1 MSVYNQGG
9 PSATSLNFI
18 GFEDAAKNSTS
29 PLIYDQVYIQ
39 FDQPSTAGRYI
50 HPVAGF
56 LPGQQSY
63 LKPNIQVFSTGQYAQ
78 LPPGTQLGVR
88 MM

>member
-1 MSVYNQGG
+1 MSIYNQGG

-18 GFEDAAKNSTS
+18 GFDDAAKNSTS
-29 PLIYDQVYIQ
+29 PLIYDQIYIQ
-39 FDQPSTAGRYI
+39 FDQPATAGRYI

-56 LPGQQSY
+56 LPGQQPF
-63 LKPNIQVFSTGQYAQ
+63 LKPNVEIFNTMHYRQQPQRAQ
-78 LPPGTQLGVR
+78 LGTR

>member
-18 GFEDAAKNSTS
+18 GFDDAAKNSTS

-39 FDQPSTAGRYI
+39 FDQPATAGRST
-50 HPVAGF
+50 PSQG
-56 LPGQQSY
+56 SC
-63 LKPNIQVFSTGQYAQ
+63 QVSRAT
-78 LPPGTQLGVR
+78 
-88 MM
+88 

>member
-1 MSVYNQGG
+1 MSVYNQGR
-9 PSATSLNFI
+9 PSAPSMNFI
-18 GFEDAAKNSTS
+18 GFDDDAKNSTS

-39 FDQPSTAGRYI
+39 FDQPATAGRYI

-63 LKPNIQVFSTGQYAQ
+63 LKPNIEVFNTANFTAQ
-78 LPPGTQLGVR
+78 LPSSLGVR